1 MLPQGRRRASR
12 ARMRAAVKGEPYT
25 ALYAKW
31 NAELTARKVSGR
43 EYAVFVALTQYKV
56 ERLRDGTGTA
66 WRPRE
71 DIAASLGITPDEV
84 KNAMRGL
91 KDKGCI
97 APLGPAH
104 RGKAQVYRIL
114 PDCPVFPKG
123 KGCAP
128 DTSKKDERG
137 APQPLKGCVLD
148 TPIRRKEWVSPSYG
162 RANPSC

>member
-71 DIAASLGITPDEV
+71 DIAASLELRP
-84 KNAMRGL
+84 MRSRTRCAAL
-91 KDKGCI
+91 KIKG
-97 APLGPAH
+97 A
-104 RGKAQVYRIL
+104 
-114 PDCPVFPKG
+114 
-123 KGCAP
+123 
-128 DTSKKDERG
+128 
-137 APQPLKGCVLD
+137 
-148 TPIRRKEWVSPSYG
+148 
-162 RANPSC
+162 

>member
-1 MLPQGRRRASR
+1 MSQGRRHASR
-12 ARMRAAVKGEPYT
+12 ARMRVAVKGEPYT

-56 ERLRDGTGTA
+56 ERLRDGTGRA

-71 DIAASLGITPDEV
+71 DIAASLGLTPDEV

-91 KDKGCI
+91 KQKGCI

-123 KGCAP
+123 EGCAL
-128 DTSKKDERG
+128 DTSKIVQRG
-137 APQPLKGCVLD
+137 APQPPKGCVLEP
-148 TPIRRKEWVSPSYG
+148 PIRRKEGVSPSYS